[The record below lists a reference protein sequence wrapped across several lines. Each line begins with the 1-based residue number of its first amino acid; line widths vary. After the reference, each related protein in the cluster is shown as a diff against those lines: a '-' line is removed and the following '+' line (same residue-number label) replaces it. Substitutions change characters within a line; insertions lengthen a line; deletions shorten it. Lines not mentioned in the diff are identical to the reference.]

1 MTTVLGLLRPNL
13 WVGSVA
19 EIDADHL
26 RANGIRGLI
35 LDLDETLVSAL
46 DHTPSPEVHAWIREM
61 KQGAF
66 EVYIVSNN
74 FNAARVQQ
82 VADELE
88 VPCACRAAKPR
99 RRGFREAL
107 AVMGLRPQEVAIV
120 GDQVFTD
127 ILGGNRLGA
136 YTILATPI
144 APEFKP
150 WRKLMRVVEG
160 IFMRDL
166 DTIRHRVYSSDEKE
180 TP

>member
-1 MTTVLGLLRPNL
+1 MTSFFGLLRPNL
-13 WVGSVA
+13 WVGSVTEIEA
-19 EIDADHL
+19 EHL
-26 RANGIRGLI
+26 RSHGIRGLI

-46 DHTPSPEVHAWIREM
+46 DHTPSPEVHAWIQAM
-61 KQGAF
+61 KGTCSI
-66 EVYIVSNN
+66 YILSNN
-74 FNAARVQQ
+74 FNSARVQQ
-82 VADELE
+82 VADDLE

-107 AVMGLRPQEVAIV
+107 ETMGLAPAEVAIV

-127 ILGGNRLGA
+127 ILGGNRIGA

-150 WRKLMRVVEG
+150 WRKAMRVVEG
-160 IFMRDL
+160 IFIRDL
-166 DTIRHRVYSSDEKE
+166 ETIRARLHPRSEKE

>member
-1 MTTVLGLLRPNL
+1 MTSVLGLLRPNL

-19 EIDADHL
+19 EIDAEHL
-26 RANGIRGLI
+26 RSNGIRGLI

-46 DHTPSPEVHAWIREM
+46 EHTPSPQVHAWIQQM
-61 KQGAF
+61 KAGAF

-82 VADELE
+82 VADELD

-99 RRGFREAL
+99 RRGFRVAL
-107 AVMGLRPQEVAIV
+107 EVMGLEPHEVAIV

-144 APEFKP
+144 APEYKP

-160 IFMRDL
+160 IFIRDL
-166 DTIRHRVYSSDEKE
+166 DTLKQRIHPSDEKE